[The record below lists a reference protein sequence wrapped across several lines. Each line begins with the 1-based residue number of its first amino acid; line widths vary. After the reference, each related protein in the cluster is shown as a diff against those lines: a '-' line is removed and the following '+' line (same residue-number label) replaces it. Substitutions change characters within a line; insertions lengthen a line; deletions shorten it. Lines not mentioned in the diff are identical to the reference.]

1 MRMQVDVC
9 SKQPKKGIHPTH
21 EVENKK
27 FHCTRSD
34 RYNIRIVMPGYDA
47 PIRLT

>member
-27 FHCTRSD
+27 FPLNQIGPFSS
-34 RYNIRIVMPGYDA
+34 
-47 PIRLT
+47 LEFSSK